1 MRETDRKAFLIAK
14 CILPIAMVAAILG
27 KPGWFFGAIG
37 CWGVGTGFVL
47 IADYKELRKEG

>member
-1 MRETDRKAFLIAK
+1 MREADRKAFLIAK